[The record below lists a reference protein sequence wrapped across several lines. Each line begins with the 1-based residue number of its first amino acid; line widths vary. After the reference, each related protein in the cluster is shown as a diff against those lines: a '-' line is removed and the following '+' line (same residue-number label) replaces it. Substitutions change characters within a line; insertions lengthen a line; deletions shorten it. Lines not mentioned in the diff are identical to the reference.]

1 MRHILAAL
9 ILGASLAGAS
19 AAFASEDAN
28 GFPREDKTYAIPAV
42 GAQSDTQIV
51 VPAGPSQVMPW
62 YTELRFE
69 NLDDGGN
76 R

>member
-9 ILGASLAGAS
+9 TLGAALALSTS
-19 AAFASEDAN
+19 AAFAGDNDLLSVT
-28 GFPREDKTYAIPAV
+28 PVSKTTSAV
-42 GAQSDTQIV
+42 AQSDTQIV
-51 VPAGPSQVMPW
+51 APAGSEMALPW

-69 NLDDGGN
+69 NID